1 MFSWDLL
8 ANAVV
13 AGILL
18 GGFYAAVSL
27 GVSLTFGLLD
37 VVNIAQPAFVIL
49 GAYAAYVMNSS
60 LGVDSILTGVLFTPL
75 FYVLGAAVYRI
86 YYGSFERR
94 GEESLRGLVFFF
106 GVLFIIEVS
115 LSLTYGVD
123 YRLVEAPYIGKSFDL
138 GGVGIAFR
146 LLVPFAVGLA
156 MTLALYLFLSRTF
169 YGRAIM
175 AVSQDRVALRLMG
188 ANPVR
193 IKTIAFG
200 IGIAAASLSG
210 ALLITIAP
218 VVPSTDRDYIGRVFA
233 ITVLGG
239 MGSIGGTL
247 VAAIILGVAE
257 SLMATFFGPSWS
269 LAVSFGL
276 LLLALAVRPAGL
288 FGRWHAAPGRRHP
301 RGRDRRGGRDRAGQA
316 PREPVR

>member
-1 MFSWDLL
+1 M
-8 ANAVV
+8 V
-13 AGILL
+13 AGLLL

-27 GVSLTFGLLD
+27 GVSLIFGLLD
-37 VVNIAQPAFVIL
+37 IANIAQPAFVIL
-49 GAYAAYVMNSS
+49 GAYAAYVLNTAFG
-60 LGVDSILTGVLFTPL
+60 LDPILVGLLLTPL
-75 FYVLGAAVYRI
+75 FYGLGALVYRV

-106 GVLFIIEVS
+106 GILFIMEVS
-115 LSLTYGVD
+115 LSLTFGVD
-123 YRLVEAPYIGKSFDL
+123 YRLVQAAYIGKSIEF

-146 LLVPFAVGLA
+146 YLVPCVIGVA
-156 MTLALYLFLSRTF
+156 MTLALYLFLGRTF

-175 AVSQDRVALRLMG
+175 AVSQDQAALRLMG
-188 ANPVR
+188 ADPVQ

-200 IGIAAASLSG
+200 IGIAAASLAG
-210 ALLITIAP
+210 ALLISIAP
-218 VVPSTDRDYIGRVFA
+218 VVPSTDRDYIGRMFA

-247 VAAIILGVAE
+247 VAAVILGVAE

-269 LAVSFGL
+269 LAVSFGI

-288 FGRWHAAPGRRHP
+288 FGR
-301 RGRDRRGGRDRAGQA
+301 
-316 PREPVR
+316 

>member
-1 MFSWDLL
+1 VFSWDLL

-13 AGILL
+13 AGLLL

-27 GVSLTFGLLD
+27 GISLIFGLLD
-37 VVNIAQPAFVIL
+37 IANIAQPAFLIL
-49 GAYAAYVMNSS
+49 GSYAAYVMNEAYG
-60 LGVDSILTGVLFTPL
+60 LDPILTGILFTPV
-75 FYVLGAAVYRI
+75 FYLLGALVYRV

-115 LSLTYGVD
+115 LSLKYGVD
-123 YRLVEAPYIGKSFDL
+123 YRLVETGYTGKSIEF

-146 LLVPFAVGLA
+146 YLVPCVVGVA
-156 MTLALYLFLSRTF
+156 MTIALYLFLGRTF

-175 AVSQDRVALRLMG
+175 AVSQDQEALRLMG
-188 ANPVR
+188 ADPVQ

-210 ALLITIAP
+210 ALLISIAP
-218 VVPSTDRDYIGRVFA
+218 VIPSTDRDYIGRMFA

-247 VAAIILGVAE
+247 VAAVILGVVE
-257 SLMATFFGPSWS
+257 SLMSTFFGPSWS
-269 LAVSFGL
+269 LAVSFGIL
-276 LLLALAVRPAGL
+276 LAALAVRPAGL
-288 FGRWHAAPGRRHP
+288 FGR
-301 RGRDRRGGRDRAGQA
+301 
-316 PREPVR
+316 

>member
-1 MFSWDLL
+1 MFSWDLVV
-8 ANAVV
+8 NAVV

-37 VVNIAQPAFVIL
+37 IVNIAHPAFVIL

-60 LGVDSILTGVLFTPL
+60 FGLDPILTGVLFTPL
-75 FYVLGAAVYRI
+75 FYLIGAGVYRI

-106 GVLFIIEVS
+106 GLLFIIEVA
-115 LSLTYGVD
+115 LSLKYGVD
-123 YRLVEAPYIGKSFDL
+123 YRMVEAAYIGKSIDL

-146 LLVPFAVGLA
+146 LLVPCLVGLA

-169 YGRAIM
+169 YGRAVM
-175 AVSQDRVALRLMG
+175 GVSQDQVALRLMG

-200 IGIAAASLSG
+200 LGIAAASLAG
-210 ALLITIAP
+210 ALLITISP

-239 MGSIGGTL
+239 LGSIGGTL
-247 VAAIILGVAE
+247 VASIILGVAE
-257 SLMATFFGPSWS
+257 SLMATLFGPSWS
-269 LAVSFGL
+269 LAVSFGI

-288 FGRWHAAPGRRHP
+288 FGR
-301 RGRDRRGGRDRAGQA
+301 
-316 PREPVR
+316 

>member
-8 ANAVV
+8 ANAVI
-13 AGILL
+13 AGMLL

-49 GAYAAYVMNSS
+49 GSYAAYVMNSS
-60 LGVDSILTGVLFTPL
+60 YGFDPILTGLLFTPV
-75 FYVLGAAVYRI
+75 FYGLGAVVYRI

-106 GVLFIIEVS
+106 GLLFIIEVS
-115 LSLTYGVD
+115 LSLKYGVD
-123 YRLVEAPYIGKSFDL
+123 YRLVEAAYIGKSINI
-138 GGVGIAFR
+138 GEIGIAYR
-146 LLVPFAVGLA
+146 LLVPFVVGVA
-156 MTLALYLFLSRTF
+156 MTVALSLFLSRTF

-175 AVSQDRVALRLMG
+175 GVSQDRLALRLMG
-188 ANPVR
+188 ANPVQ

-200 IGIAAASLSG
+200 IGIATASLAG

-239 MGSIGGTL
+239 MGSIAGTL

-269 LAVSFGL
+269 LAVSFGI

-288 FGRWHAAPGRRHP
+288 FGR
-301 RGRDRRGGRDRAGQA
+301 
-316 PREPVR
+316 

>member
-1 MFSWDLL
+1 MFSWDLV

-37 VVNIAQPAFVIL
+37 IVNIAHPAFVIL

-60 LGVDSILTGVLFTPL
+60 FGLDPIVTGVLFTPL
-75 FYVLGAAVYRI
+75 FYLIGAGVYRI

-106 GVLFIIEVS
+106 GLLFIIEVA
-115 LSLTYGVD
+115 LSLKYGVD
-123 YRLVEAPYIGKSFDL
+123 YRMVEAAYIGKSIDL
-138 GGVGIAFR
+138 AGVGIAFR
-146 LLVPFAVGLA
+146 LLVPCLVGLA

-169 YGRAIM
+169 YGRAVM
-175 AVSQDRVALRLMG
+175 GVSQDQVALRLMG

-200 IGIAAASLSG
+200 LGIAAASLSG
-210 ALLITIAP
+210 ALLITISP

-239 MGSIGGTL
+239 LGSIGGTL
-247 VAAIILGVAE
+247 VASIILGVAE
-257 SLMATFFGPSWS
+257 SLMATLFGPSWS
-269 LAVSFGL
+269 LAVSFGI

-288 FGRWHAAPGRRHP
+288 FGR
-301 RGRDRRGGRDRAGQA
+301 
-316 PREPVR
+316 

>member
-8 ANAVV
+8 ANAIV

-37 VVNIAQPAFVIL
+37 VVNIAHPAFVIL

-60 LGVDSILTGVLFTPL
+60 FGLDPILTGVLFTPL
-75 FYVLGAAVYRI
+75 FYAVGAGVYRI

-106 GVLFIIEVS
+106 GLLFIIEVA
-115 LSLTYGVD
+115 LSLKYGVD
-123 YRLVEAPYIGKSFDL
+123 YRMVEAAYIGKSIDL

-146 LLVPFAVGLA
+146 LLVPCLVGLA

-169 YGRAIM
+169 YGRAVM
-175 AVSQDRVALRLMG
+175 GVSQDQVALRLMG

-210 ALLITIAP
+210 ALLITISP

-239 MGSIGGTL
+239 LGSIGGTL
-247 VAAIILGVAE
+247 VASIILGVAE
-257 SLMATFFGPSWS
+257 SLMATLFGPSWS
-269 LAVSFGL
+269 LAVSFGI

-288 FGRWHAAPGRRHP
+288 FGR
-301 RGRDRRGGRDRAGQA
+301 
-316 PREPVR
+316 